1 MNTVKH
7 HTDLYSMLDTAIEED
22 KTDVFI
28 RNLFSMA
35 AMVMWYEMD
44 LETKRYVDQCS
55 REIRDHIEG
64 KVDIFK
70 KNDAAQP

>member
-35 AMVMWYEMD
+35 AMVMWYEMNWI
-44 LETKRYVDQCS
+44 TKLHVDQCS

-64 KVDIFK
+64 KVVYK
-70 KNDAAQP
+70 TKNDAAQP

>member
-22 KTDVFI
+22 RIDVFI

-64 KVDIFK
+64 KVVYK
-70 KNDAAQP
+70 TKNDAAQP